1 MFRLIMCKLMNILF
15 HLLFFGFIALS
26 LVFIVLGISN
36 VDTLLVSIAILF
48 AICAVLIGLEN
59 KQQLQ
64 NPFRN

>member
-1 MFRLIMCKLMNILF
+1 MNLLF
-15 HLLFFGFIALS
+15 HVLFFSFIGLS
-26 LVFIVLGISN
+26 LVFIVLGVSN
-36 VDTLLVSIAILF
+36 VDAMLLSIAVLF

>member
-1 MFRLIMCKLMNILF
+1 MFWLIMCKLMNILF

-26 LVFIVLGISN
+26 LVFIVLGVSN
-36 VDTLLVSIAILF
+36 VDTLLVIIAILF

>member
-1 MFRLIMCKLMNILF
+1 MNILF
-15 HLLFFGFIALS
+15 HVLFLSFIGLS
-26 LVFIVLGISN
+26 LVFIVLGVSN
-36 VDTLLVSIAILF
+36 VDAMLLSIAVLF

>member
-1 MFRLIMCKLMNILF
+1 MNILF
-15 HLLFFGFIALS
+15 HVLFISFIGLS
-26 LVFIVLGISN
+26 LVFIVLGVSN
-36 VDTLLVSIAILF
+36 VDAMLLSIAVLF